1 MLRRAAATE
10 LAQTGVGKSS
20 MEPQTEPGPAASAPR
35 RRRRSSRSKAAP
47 SSGGLIGL
55 IRRPGFGRA
64 LFAAILLL
72 AAFYLFL
79 VWREVAAASGRL
91 GPVAA
96 GMTGDEVL
104 RQLGTPDGGAGGKTW
119 RFSKAGRNLTIGI
132 DDTGRVAQVSCR
144 EAGPDSLACPA
155 ILGVRVGASEQAL
168 RQALGQGT
176 LESAGD
182 RAIRSYPGIG
192 ARVEIDQGQV
202 SGLTVAAPHA
212 GSSIRDIA
220 LWRLL
225 P

>member
-1 MLRRAAATE
+1 MLEHGEGR
-10 LAQTGVGKSS
+10 LAKHTMVESADLD
-20 MEPQTEPGPAASAPR
+20 PSAP